1 VATVRASLGAHRRR
15 QDVGILVNGVPV
27 GTWNFHRGDDKIKRL
42 VQFPAAVIN
51 GSQFAHVEFRIA
63 DCRSPAEMGVS
74 KDERELG
81 INLRLLKVREI
92 TPLANPRDGSTK
104 AAA

>member
-1 VATVRASLGAHRRR
+1 VRASLGAHRWR

-27 GTWNFHRGDDKIKRL
+27 GTWNFRRGEDKTRRL

-51 GSQFAHVEFRIA
+51 GSRFVHVEFRIA

-81 INLRLLKVREI
+81 ISLRSLKIREI
-92 TPLANPRDGSTK
+92 TPGANRQGGSTTK